1 MTENLFGKSRRKLTM
16 LYSFVMIIFLAVL
29 IFGWWGV
36 FVVAFWALAAYAE
49 TKSSS

>member
-1 MTENLFGKSRRKLTM
+1 MSNATFGA
-16 LYSFVMIIFLAVL
+16 IGGAILAVL

-49 TKSSS
+49 TKSGGGA

>member
-1 MTENLFGKSRRKLTM
+1 MSNTTFGAIGGA
-16 LYSFVMIIFLAVL
+16 VLAVL

-49 TKSSS
+49 TKSGGAA

>member
-1 MTENLFGKSRRKLTM
+1 MSNS
-16 LYSFVMIIFLAVL
+16 IIGVIGGAVLAVL

-49 TKSSS
+49 TKSAS